1 MVDVFFYK
9 KKINKYMLF
18 SLITMYIK
26 KVLVLGIVLI
36 LGIFEVEYS
45 SIYIS
50 LTRLDKKIR
59 NKYRLEVLYNRI
71 REKL

>member
-1 MVDVFFYK
+1 
-9 KKINKYMLF
+9 MLF

-26 KVLVLGIVLI
+26 KVLVLGIVLS